1 MRMETWS
8 IRVVVVK
15 IFETAGG
22 VPANNVKAYMWWS
35 IAKAQGDENA
45 AFNLDIVKK
54 AMTPADI
61 SKAQALAAEMWE
73 KINN

>member
-8 IRVVVVK
+8 IRVFVVK

-35 IAKAQGDENA
+35 IAKAQGH
-45 AFNLDIVKK
+45 KK
-54 AMTPADI
+54 AGTSLDALKEHVTPAEI
-61 SKAQALAAEMWE
+61 AKAQNLAAEWWE
-73 KINN
+73 EHND